1 MFFVPLLLS
10 LSLSFIIYVLLKR
23 MRVLRGQ
30 SDLFLYSLS
39 YLFFFGAVSVQLFLY
54 SLLSYPWMISTLLTP
69 WLFVGILLFF
79 SGSVK
84 TSFYFA
90 REKLSTV
97 SIVLLTLIVLLLF
110 FVGFESVLRPV
121 SSWDSWSN
129 WLLKAKMF
137 FIDGAIAPMFSY
149 TRSDYPIGISLFI
162 AFFYFVLGSVD
173 DTSVLI
179 LFFLFYAFLGLSFY
193 SFIRRYLSFEI
204 ALLFTFLLLS
214 TQNIIRHGGRYE
226 TGMADLA
233 LGYGI
238 LCSIMLFFEFL
249 RSKRMST
256 LILVELAVVI
266 CGFFKYEGIVF
277 SFLIQVLLIVVL
289 VRDQKV
295 RFLPCLMIWLLPSVG
310 WYLYKMHGGVQQHYI
325 FFGSGIQLWRV
336 PVILDGM
343 IKEFINIKNWN
354 LLWPIFFLATI
365 VYRKSIS
372 REMWYL
378 YILLL
383 LQFVSYFIVFV
394 VTPVDFKAQIFITI
408 DRLYLHLSPA
418 VLWVTAMVVGPS
430 LAKFRVHRRSEV
442 AI

>member
-1 MFFVPLLLS
+1 MFLIPLLLS
-10 LSLSFIIYVLLKR
+10 LSLCFILFVLLKR
-23 MRVLRGQ
+23 IHVLPNQ

-39 YLFFFGAVSVQLFLY
+39 YLFFFGIVSLQLFAYNLF
-54 SLLSYPWMISTLLTP
+54 SFPWTVYTLLTP
-69 WLFVGILLFF
+69 WFLLGMTLFF
-79 SGSVK
+79 SVSKK
-84 TSFYFA
+84 TLFHF
-90 REKLSTV
+90 EKEKISKISMLLLS
-97 SIVLLTLIVLLLF
+97 LIVLLLF

-137 FIDGAIAPMFSY
+137 FIDGAIAPMFAY
-149 TRSDYPIGISLFI
+149 TRSDYPIGISLFV
-162 AFFYFVLGSVD
+162 AFFYFVLGGID

-179 LFFLFYAFLGLSFY
+179 LFFLFYAFLGLAFY
-193 SFIRRYLSFEI
+193 SFTRRFVSFEI

-238 LCSIMLFFEFL
+238 LCAVMLFFEFL
-249 RSKRMST
+249 HFKHIGT
-256 LILVELAVVI
+256 LVLLELVVVI

-277 SFLIQVLLIVVL
+277 SFLMQLLLITIFI
-289 VRDQKV
+289 RDRKV
-295 RFLPCLMIWLLPSVG
+295 RLLPYLMIWVAPSVG

-325 FFGSGIQLWRV
+325 FFGSGIQLSRV
-336 PVILDGM
+336 PVILNGM
-343 IKEFINIKNWN
+343 IKEFVNIKNWN
-354 LLWPIFFLATI
+354 ILWPVFFLTSF

-372 REMWYL
+372 QELWYM

-383 LQFVSYFIVFV
+383 LQLASYLVVFV
-394 VTPVDFKAQIFITI
+394 VTPVDFEAQIFITI

-418 VLWVTAMVVGPS
+418 VVWITAMVVGPAFTK
-430 LAKFRVHRRSEV
+430 LQFNKAQVN
-442 AI
+442 